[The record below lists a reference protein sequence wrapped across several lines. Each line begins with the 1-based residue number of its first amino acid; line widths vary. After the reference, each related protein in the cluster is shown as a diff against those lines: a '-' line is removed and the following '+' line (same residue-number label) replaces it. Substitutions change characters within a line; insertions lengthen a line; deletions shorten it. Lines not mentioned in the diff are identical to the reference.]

1 MSISQAISMNEG
13 CANEQIW
20 QKHLVLSSS
29 QVKDPFSKSF
39 RLFDLNDFE
48 LFVSRT
54 DHLVKYLEYEPDSLV
69 FRHKQ
74 EQPIE
79 LVISLDLFEML
90 YFIQKGYSPS
100 LNDIRGKFVEL
111 TIFKNLLEN
120 LTYNKVVVTKD
131 NIEFYEISKDENNHL
146 SIATMEL

>member
-1 MSISQAISMNEG
+1 
-13 CANEQIW
+13 
-20 QKHLVLSSS
+20 
-29 QVKDPFSKSF
+29 
-39 RLFDLNDFE
+39 
-48 LFVSRT
+48 
-54 DHLVKYLEYEPDSLV
+54 
-69 FRHKQ
+69 
-74 EQPIE
+74 
-79 LVISLDLFEML
+79 ML

-131 NIEFYEISKDENNHL
+131 NIEFYEISKDANNHL

>member
-13 CANEQIW
+13 CENEAIW
-20 QKHLVLSSS
+20 QKHFVLSSS
-29 QVKDPFSKSF
+29 EINDPFSKSF

-69 FRHKQ
+69 FRHKK
-74 EQPIE
+74 EQHIE